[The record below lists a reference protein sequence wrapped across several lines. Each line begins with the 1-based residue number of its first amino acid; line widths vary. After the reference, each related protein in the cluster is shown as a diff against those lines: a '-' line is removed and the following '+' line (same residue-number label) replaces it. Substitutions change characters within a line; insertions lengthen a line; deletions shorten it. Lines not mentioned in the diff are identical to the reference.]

1 MTETTGPDAHLDTDT
16 LADLDEGLLT
26 ASDAAAA
33 RVHLDR
39 CSRCGAEL
47 AALTAVR
54 VTLAGAADVGPV
66 PADVAARLDQA
77 LAAVAAEPAS
87 TATTP
92 TVTPLRS
99 PAAASPRGIRWL
111 QAAAVVVLLLAGG
124 ALGLSALLDAG
135 GSSDNATTSSGDA
148 GSAAAPKAAD
158 SAGFPLTASGR
169 DWTQESVK
177 AATPQLLAGSLSPT
191 LAPAS
196 PQASG
201 GDTGGSTREFADAPA
216 ARLAAG
222 PALADCVTE
231 LAGGPVTPLAVDLA
245 RYAGKPAA
253 VVLLPGIGGA
263 GTVDVWVVG
272 PDCAQGKDELLYY
285 ASVPVH

>member
-1 MTETTGPDAHLDTDT
+1 
-16 LADLDEGLLT
+16 
-26 ASDAAAA
+26 
-33 RVHLDR
+33 VHLDR
-39 CSRCGAEL
+39 CSRCAAEL
-47 AALTAVR
+47 DALTAVR
-54 VTLAGAADVGPV
+54 VTLAGAADVGPM

-87 TATTP
+87 TATTR

-99 PAAASPRGIRWL
+99 PAASSPRGIRWL

-135 GSSDNATTSSGDA
+135 GSSDNAATSSGDA

-158 SAGFPLTASGR
+158 SAAFPLTASGR

-196 PQASG
+196 GGDSG
-201 GDTGGSTREFADAPA
+201 GPTREFAEAPA

-245 RYAGKPAA
+245 RYDGKPAA